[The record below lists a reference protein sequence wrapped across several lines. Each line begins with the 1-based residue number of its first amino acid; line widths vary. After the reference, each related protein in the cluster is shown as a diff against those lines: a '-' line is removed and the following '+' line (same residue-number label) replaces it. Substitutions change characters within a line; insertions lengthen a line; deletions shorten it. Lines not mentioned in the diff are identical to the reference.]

1 MNREQRFE
9 YLKKLAGSNQGEA
22 LKEHFEELITKLTD
36 ARNYKSTEFEME
48 GKSSVKA
55 ADLLK
60 KIMKDLG
67 LLKKEKQ
74 IKEKDT
80 YN

>member
-22 LKEHFEELITKLTD
+22 LKEHFEELITKLID

-67 LLKKEKQ
+67 LLKKEKT